1 MTEEKEVSNLVEAVL
16 TNALSYMEDHEEGDF
31 LVDWVVVAY
40 VTNPDKEKRS
50 GYPMLF
56 SNGEMPNYRA
66 RGLLHTALLNLD
78 EEE

>member
-1 MTEEKEVSNLVEAVL
+1 MTAEVSDLVETVL
-16 TNALSYMEDHEEGDF
+16 NRALSCMEDHEEGDI

-56 SNGEMPNYRA
+56 ANGEMPDYRA
-66 RGLLHTALLNLD
+66 RGLLHTALLTIG